1 MGSGK
6 SQKVHGQI
14 LLMNL
19 VKGIIEKAQ
28 RQVKLKCKG
37 KGSQLGES
45 EIGNRGAELQ
55 KNTRGIKPRVL
66 KSGQK
71 GRQSLEIDH
80 PLNADIPQV
89 AQVIIRLGIN
99 FSLTEINETD
109 FRLDEDVL
117 RRAPGHSDVIIPEIV
132 LYT

>member
-1 MGSGK
+1 
-6 SQKVHGQI
+6 
-14 LLMNL
+14 MNL